1 MAKLKLNLN
10 QEFKKL
16 NEENIIL
23 LKDKYILDLEK
34 EINALFADKEKL
46 LKLNYINYFHE

>member
-1 MAKLKLNLN
+1 MFFIIFCGSNY
-10 QEFKKL
+10 
-16 NEENIIL
+16 IL

-46 LKLNYINYFHE
+46 LKLNYINFISTLLQIKYKLD